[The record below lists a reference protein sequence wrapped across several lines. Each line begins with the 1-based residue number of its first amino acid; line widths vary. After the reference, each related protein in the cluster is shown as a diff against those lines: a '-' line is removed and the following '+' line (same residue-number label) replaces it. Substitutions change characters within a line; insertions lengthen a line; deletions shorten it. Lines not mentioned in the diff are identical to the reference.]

1 MVDKQNKSLEELDK
15 DNIAGIFYG
24 LVDSIKKEVIDSNQ
38 YKYFKDRASSFS
50 LCRDEIYSKLMS
62 PYKTC
67 LDLYIRDRLE
77 KEGISKDK
85 LGIYTNI
92 LLYYDF
98 YKIHIKKLISKKY
111 GYPCCVDK
119 TSTIIKEYLY
129 FLRTG
134 EKRYDLKNKYVCY
147 SILKDY
153 DPDFWFDLIEGLY
166 HLKYGNPTKYLRIF
180 SIYCL
185 SFSNMEKADDSK

>member
-15 DNIAGIFYG
+15 ETIGNILNRLIY
-24 LVDSIKKEVIDSNQ
+24 STNKEERDSNL

-67 LDLYIRDRLE
+67 LDVYIRDRLE
-77 KEGISKDK
+77 KEGISRDK

-98 YKIHIKKLISKKY
+98 YKINIEKLIEKKY

-119 TSTIIKEYLY
+119 TNTIIKEYLY

-134 EKRYDLKNKYVCY
+134 EKRYNLKGKYVCY
-147 SILKDY
+147 SILEDY

-166 HLKYGNPTKYLRIF
+166 HLKYGNPTRYLIIF
-180 SIYCL
+180 SIYCS